1 MNLTLLGTGSAVP
14 TGDRYQTGIVVE
26 ADSRSTPLLLDCGA
40 GTIHR
45 LAQAGFDISRFDTV
59 LLTHHHLDHVA
70 DLPSLLKARWLRDA
84 STCTIVG
91 PPDTREYLSEFL
103 DIDQL
108 PERLDVT
115 FREYDS
121 SQFTLCGFDIETCET
136 THSAAGFAYRIDDAF
151 TFSGDTEAS
160 ASVARFADGS
170 SVLVHDCAYYDEEE
184 TNYATPH
191 QLGQTLADVDIDE
204 LYLTHFYPD
213 AAANADAMRRIVSEY
228 VTATVHI
235 PADLETIQIQASE

>member
-1 MNLTLLGTGSAVP
+1 MDVTLLGTGSAVP
-14 TGDRYQTGIVVE
+14 TGDRYQTGIVVH
-26 ADSRSTPLLLDCGA
+26 DPSRSTPLLIDCGA

-45 LAQAGFDISRFDTV
+45 LAQAGFDVTDIDTV

-84 STCTIVG
+84 PTCTIVG
-91 PPDTREYLSEFL
+91 PPGTREYLSSFL
-103 DIDQL
+103 AIDQL
-108 PERLDVT
+108 MERLDVT
-115 FREYDS
+115 FRERDS
-121 SQFTLCGFDIETCET
+121 SRFNLRGFDIQTCVT
-136 THSAAGFAYRIDDAF
+136 AHSASGFAYRIEDAF

-170 SVLVHDCAYYDEEE
+170 RVLVHDCAYFDEEE
-184 TNYATPH
+184 TNHATPH
-191 QLGQTLADVDIDE
+191 QLGQTLADVDIED

-213 AAANADAMRRIVSEY
+213 AASNAETIQRIVSEY

-235 PADLETIQIQASE
+235 PSDLETIDLGASE